1 MNKIKLIALCMAL
14 LFILGGAGCGF
25 KNAESAKSSMQD
37 VNQCAEGLKDD
48 SQSSKE
54 KTEKIKETEAQNS
67 TQGYQW

>member
-1 MNKIKLIALCMAL
+1 MYGHCC
-14 LFILGGAGCGF
+14 LFLVVLVAVS
-25 KNAESAKSSMQD
+25 KMQNQAKSSMQD

-48 SQSSKE
+48 NLSSKE